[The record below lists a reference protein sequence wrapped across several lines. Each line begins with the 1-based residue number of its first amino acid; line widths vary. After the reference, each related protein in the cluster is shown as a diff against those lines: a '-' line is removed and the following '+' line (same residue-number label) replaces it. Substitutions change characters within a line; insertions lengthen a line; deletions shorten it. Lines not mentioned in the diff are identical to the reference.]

1 MQVLPERVLISVA
14 VAALCA
20 CQSSPTPQPFALAI
34 HGGAG
39 TILREDM
46 SAQQESL
53 YRQTL
58 EQALRTGHG
67 VLADGG
73 SSIDAVVAT
82 LLVLE
87 NSPLFNAGQGAVFT
101 ADAICELDA
110 SIMDG
115 ATGQAGA
122 VAGVTTV
129 KNPILAARAVME
141 QSQHVMLAG
150 SGADRFAHEVG
161 LEIVPN
167 AYFHTEH
174 RREQLERAL
183 GPQARAEGSEGDS
196 SEGLAEGETRHGTVG
211 AVALDREG
219 HLAAATS
226 TGGMTAKRWGR
237 VGDSPV
243 IGAGTWADERCAI
256 SGTGWGEF
264 FLRGAVAHD
273 IAALMAYGGL
283 DLEDAGR
290 RVIEEKLTAAGGTGG
305 VISMDARGRVSAP
318 FNTPGMYRGWID
330 AAGRVEVHIWQE

>member
-1 MQVLPERVLISVA
+1 MRSLASQLLVIAA
-14 VAALCA
+14 VAALSA

-46 SAQQESL
+46 SATQESE

-67 VLADGG
+67 VLEAGG

-87 NSPLFNAGQGAVFT
+87 NSPLFNAGRGAVFT
-101 ADAICELDA
+101 ADATCELDA

-115 ATGQAGA
+115 ATGQAGS

-129 KNPILAARAVME
+129 KNPILAARAVMDD
-141 QSQHVMLAG
+141 SDHVMLAG
-150 SGADRFAHEVG
+150 TGADRFAHEVG

-167 AYFHTEH
+167 AYFHTE
-174 RREQLERAL
+174 RRRAQLERAL
-183 GPQARAEGSEGDS
+183 GPQARADGTPD
-196 SEGLAEGETRHGTVG
+196 GEDRHGTVG
-211 AVALDREG
+211 AVALDRDG
-219 HLAAATS
+219 HLAAGTS

-243 IGAGTWADERCAI
+243 IGAGTWADGRCAI

-283 DLEDAGR
+283 NLADAGH
-290 RVIEEKLTAAGGTGG
+290 RVVVEKLTEAGGTGG
-305 VISMDARGRVSAP
+305 VISMDAEGRVSAP

-330 AAGRVEVHIWQE
+330 AAGRVEVHIWHE